1 MVQPDFVSLNL
12 CSLTHNQTN
21 QERTNQMIEQQEF
34 QPEFYKVQAIVPKQ
48 LRVSRH
54 GISKTKGGAVAGES
68 LCWLHWRDTE
78 IYNEEARIKEEYPDC
93 EIQVVWK
100 MQ

>member
-1 MVQPDFVSLNL
+1 MEIIDQP
-12 CSLTHNQTN
+12 
-21 QERTNQMIEQQEF
+21 EF

-48 LRVSRH
+48 LKVSRH

-68 LCWLHWRDTE
+68 LCWLHWKDTE

-93 EIQVVWK
+93 EIRVVWK
-100 MQ
+100 MN